1 MLQTRIT
8 VRTGGGDVTVSGEE
22 MIDVLRSLY
31 VRDAHALDGSELR
44 LTKGACE
51 VRNAARD
58 DQSGENSR
66 EKWMEAARLMGDNG
80 MDLAPQ
86 CGN

>member
-1 MLQTRIT
+1 
-8 VRTGGGDVTVSGEE
+8 

-31 VRDAHALDGSELR
+31 VKDAHALDGSQLR

-51 VRNAARD
+51 VRIAARE
-58 DQSGENSR
+58 DQTGENSR

-80 MDLAPQ
+80 TDTDPQ